1 MDFLASLILVV
12 VSDLFEGEFMEDAFL
27 MGEAFYVIAESP
39 DGRRWR
45 HERTFTGE
53 GLAARDRAGER
64 AERLRATIELALD
77 HGNWKGPKGNA
88 HWNEITPCYGSSA
101 YAANWRAYAAQDNL
115 AEGNFDTAERESEL
129 RERASGA

>member
-1 MDFLASLILVV
+1 MDFVARLILVV

-45 HERTFTGE
+45 HERTFSGE
-53 GLAARDRAGER
+53 GAARRAFAGEQ
-64 AERLRATIELALD
+64 AERLRATIEQAID

-88 HWNEITPCYGSSA
+88 HWLRFGPAMALRPTP
-101 YAANWRAYAAQDNL
+101 RAGGPTRL
-115 AEGNFDTAERESEL
+115 LMTLL
-129 RERASGA
+129 RGISIRLSVRMN